1 MIHMGINSIG
11 TIISD
16 NEDLSILI
24 MAMHLADL
32 SYDFGVNLA
41 SKLILMNFKFFFYF
55 YGFCYFGTILFFLSL
70 ILHIT

>member
-24 MAMHLADL
+24 MAMHLANL

-41 SKLILMNFKFFFYF
+41 I
-55 YGFCYFGTILFFLSL
+55 
-70 ILHIT
+70 

>member
-16 NEDLSILI
+16 NEDISILI
-24 MAMHLADL
+24 MATHLANL
-32 SYDFGVNLA
+32 SYIFGVNLA
-41 SKLILMNFKFFFYF
+41 ILRNLKFFLFLWYSF
-55 YGFCYFGTILFFLSL
+55 FFGTILFFLSL